1 MATKEQY
8 EFFKL
13 LYDEENTR
21 FAALIDRGKTILSLS
36 VLYTAFLAFSTEK
49 NKPVSVE
56 MYILFVLTVVA
67 LLTALLLAILA
78 LGIYKHEG
86 LNDPERVVSQFGRE
100 APANESFFEDRIA
113 DCVVACTRNSNKNN
127 RRANL
132 LFGSLAVLLAGLFL
146 HAVYFFVTLYP
157 AT

>member
-1 MATKEQY
+1 
-8 EFFKL
+8 
-13 LYDEENTR
+13 
-21 FAALIDRGKTILSLS
+21 
-36 VLYTAFLAFSTEK
+36 
-49 NKPVSVE
+49 

-127 RRANL
+127 RRARL